1 MPSSSAHFSCP
12 KSLSPM
18 TEPPSKPPDIDSFRM
33 PHDGT
38 PPRGTP
44 RWIAPSRLQTLIDIL
59 RSENYRVLAP
69 TLDQHAIVYDEITSI
84 GQLPKGYCDS
94 QAPAVY
100 QLTQTPSAPE
110 NQKLF
115 HFNLGPHS
123 PKQFLFPPNSIL
135 PGPEKP
141 GPEKAGPEKADS
153 NPTSD
158 SAREPQL
165 VQPMAILGLRAC
177 ELAAIAIQDRVLMSP
192 PFTDSQYALRRKSLF
207 VIAVQ
212 CTTAAST
219 CFCPSMNTGPE
230 LPEPE
235 LLGPDANP
243 NTYDLAL
250 TELVPSSHSQFAHG
264 FLIQAGSRRGQVI
277 LDQLPAEEPTPEI
290 LEAKKQTIEAVH
302 KKIQRAMPP
311 GPSISGPSN
320 IDGQSGDLRDALLAR
335 LNHPHWQNVA
345 DRCLSCANCTMVC
358 PTCFCSSVDEVS
370 DLLNESSIR
379 QRHWDSCFNP
389 DFSHTSGAPVRNT
402 VRSRYRQWLTH
413 KLATWFDQFDTSGC
427 VGCGRCITWCP
438 VGIDLTQE
446 VAKLLEPSD
455 APLLNVPPRL
465 HHR

>member
-1 MPSSSAHFSCP
+1 
-12 KSLSPM
+12 
-18 TEPPSKPPDIDSFRM
+18 
-33 PHDGT
+33 
-38 PPRGTP
+38 
-44 RWIAPSRLQTLIDIL
+44 
-59 RSENYRVLAP
+59 
-69 TLDQHAIVYDEITSI
+69 
-84 GQLPKGYCDS
+84 
-94 QAPAVY
+94 
-100 QLTQTPSAPE
+100 
-110 NQKLF
+110 
-115 HFNLGPHS
+115 
-123 PKQFLFPPNSIL
+123 
-135 PGPEKP
+135 
-141 GPEKAGPEKADS
+141 
-153 NPTSD
+153 
-158 SAREPQL
+158 
-165 VQPMAILGLRAC
+165 
-177 ELAAIAIQDRVLMSP
+177 
-192 PFTDSQYALRRKSLF
+192 
-207 VIAVQ
+207 
-212 CTTAAST
+212 
-219 CFCPSMNTGPE
+219 MNTGPE
-230 LPEPE
+230 LPGPE
-235 LLGPDANP
+235 LPGPNANP
-243 NTYDLAL
+243 NPYDLAL
-250 TELVPSSHSQFAHG
+250 TELVPSSDCQFTHG
-264 FLIQAGSRRGQVI
+264 FLIQAGSQRGQVI
-277 LDQLPAEEPTPEI
+277 LDQLPSEEPTREI

-311 GPSISGPSN
+311 APSIPGPSVSGSSISGPSN

-413 KLATWFDQFDTSGC
+413 KLATWFDQFDSSGC

>member
-1 MPSSSAHFSCP
+1 MPPC
-12 KSLSPM
+12 
-18 TEPPSKPPDIDSFRM
+18 
-33 PHDGT
+33 GT
-38 PPRGTP
+38 PPYGTP
-44 RWIAPSRLQTLIDIL
+44 RWIAPSQLQTLIDIL

-94 QAPAVY
+94 QAPALY
-100 QLTQTPSAPE
+100 QLTQTRSAPE

-135 PGPEKP
+135 PGPEK
-141 GPEKAGPEKADS
+141 AGPEKAHTEKAHTEKAHADQTTDGAGD
-153 NPTSD
+153 P
-158 SAREPQL
+158 PP

-192 PFTDSQYALRRKSLF
+192 PFVDSQYALRRKSLF
-207 VIAVQ
+207 IVAVQ

-230 LPEPE
+230 LPGPE
-235 LLGPDANP
+235 LPGPELPGPEPGANSNP
-243 NTYDLAL
+243 YDLAL
-250 TELVPSSHSQFAHG
+250 TELVPSNHGQFTHG
-264 FLIQAGSRRGQVI
+264 FLIQAGSRRGLVI
-277 LDQLPAEEPTPEI
+277 LDQLPSEEPTPEI
-290 LEAKKQTIEAVH
+290 LEAKKQTLEAVR
-302 KKIQRAMPP
+302 KEIQRAMPRGP
-311 GPSISGPSN
+311 AVSGPSVSGPSN

-370 DLLNESSIR
+370 DLLNETSIR
-379 QRHWDSCFNP
+379 QRRWDSCFNP

-455 APLLNVPPRL
+455 APLLNVPARL

>member
-1 MPSSSAHFSCP
+1 
-12 KSLSPM
+12 M
-18 TEPPSKPPDIDSFRM
+18 TEPLSKPPDVDSPRT
-33 PHDGT
+33 PHWGT
-38 PPRGTP
+38 S
-44 RWIAPSRLQTLIDIL
+44 RWIAPSQLQTLIDIL
-59 RSENYRVLAP
+59 RSENYRVLGP

-123 PKQFLFPPNSIL
+123 PKQFLFPPNL
-135 PGPEKP
+135 VLP
-141 GPEKAGPEKADS
+141 GPEKAGPEKAGPEKAGPEKADIAKADAD
-153 NPTSD
+153 PTAD

-192 PFTDSQYALRRKSLF
+192 PFVDSQYALRRKNLF

-230 LPEPE
+230 LPGPE
-235 LLGPDANP
+235 LPGPDANP
-243 NTYDLAL
+243 NIYDLAL
-250 TELVPSSHSQFAHG
+250 TELVPSSHCQFAHG

-277 LDQLPAEEPTPEI
+277 LDQLPSEEPSREI
-290 LEAKKQTIEAVH
+290 LEAKKQTIEDVH

-320 IDGQSGDLRDALLAR
+320 IGGQSGDLRDALLAR

-413 KLATWFDQFDTSGC
+413 KLATWFDQFDSSGC

>member
-1 MPSSSAHFSCP
+1 
-12 KSLSPM
+12 
-18 TEPPSKPPDIDSFRM
+18 
-33 PHDGT
+33 
-38 PPRGTP
+38 
-44 RWIAPSRLQTLIDIL
+44 
-59 RSENYRVLAP
+59 
-69 TLDQHAIVYDEITSI
+69 
-84 GQLPKGYCDS
+84 
-94 QAPAVY
+94 VY

-123 PKQFLFPPNSIL
+123 PKQFLFPPTSVL
-135 PGPEKP
+135 PGPEKADA
-141 GPEKAGPEKADS
+141 EKAGPEKADAD
-153 NPTSD
+153 PT
-158 SAREPQL
+158 AGGVREPQL

-192 PFTDSQYALRRKSLF
+192 PFVDSQYALRRKNLF

-230 LPEPE
+230 LPGPE
-235 LLGPDANP
+235 LPGPNS
-243 NTYDLAL
+243 NSNSYYDLAL
-250 TELVPSSHSQFAHG
+250 TELVPSSDCQFTHG

-277 LDQLPAEEPTPEI
+277 LDQLPSEEPTPEI

-311 GPSISGPSN
+311 APSISGPSISGPSN

-413 KLATWFDQFDTSGC
+413 KLATWFDQFDSSGC

>member
-1 MPSSSAHFSCP
+1 
-12 KSLSPM
+12 
-18 TEPPSKPPDIDSFRM
+18 
-33 PHDGT
+33 
-38 PPRGTP
+38 
-44 RWIAPSRLQTLIDIL
+44 
-59 RSENYRVLAP
+59 
-69 TLDQHAIVYDEITSI
+69 
-84 GQLPKGYCDS
+84 
-94 QAPAVY
+94 VY
-100 QLTQTPSAPE
+100 QLTHTPSAPE

-123 PKQFLFPPNSIL
+123 PKQFLFPPTSVL
-135 PGPEKP
+135 P
-141 GPEKAGPEKADS
+141 GPEKAGLAKADAEKADAD
-153 NPTSD
+153 PTAN

-192 PFTDSQYALRRKSLF
+192 PFVDSQYALRRKNLF

-230 LPEPE
+230 LP
-235 LLGPDANP
+235 GPNSNSNP
-243 NTYDLAL
+243 YYDLAL
-250 TELVPSSHSQFAHG
+250 TELVPSSDCQFTHG
-264 FLIQAGSRRGQVI
+264 FLIQAGSQRGQVI
-277 LDQLPAEEPTPEI
+277 LDQLPSEEPTPEI

-302 KKIQRAMPP
+302 KKIQRAMPSAPSIP
-311 GPSISGPSN
+311 GPSISGLPS

-413 KLATWFDQFDTSGC
+413 KLATWFDQFDSSGC

>member
-1 MPSSSAHFSCP
+1 
-12 KSLSPM
+12 M
-18 TEPPSKPPDIDSFRM
+18 TEPLSKPPDVDSPRTPLWGS
-33 PHDGT
+33 PHGGSPHRGSPHRGSPHWGT
-38 PPRGTP
+38 S
-44 RWIAPSRLQTLIDIL
+44 RWIAPSQLQTLIDIL
-59 RSENYRVLAP
+59 RSENYRVLGP

-123 PKQFLFPPNSIL
+123 PKQFLFPPTSVL
-135 PGPEKP
+135 PGPEKT
-141 GPEKAGPEKADS
+141 GPDPTAAG
-153 NPTSD
+153 
-158 SAREPQL
+158 AREAQL

-192 PFTDSQYALRRKSLF
+192 PFVDSQYALRRKSLF

-230 LPEPE
+230 LPGPE
-235 LLGPDANP
+235 HPGPNANP
-243 NTYDLAL
+243 NPYDLAL
-250 TELVPSSHSQFAHG
+250 TELVPSSHSQFTHG

-277 LDQLPAEEPTPEI
+277 LDQLPSEEPSREI
-290 LEAKKQTIEAVH
+290 LDAKKQTIEDVH
-302 KKIQRAMPP
+302 KKIQRAMPSAPSIP
-311 GPSISGPSN
+311 GPSISGSSVSGPSS

-370 DLLNESSIR
+370 DLLSESSIR
-379 QRHWDSCFNP
+379 QRRWDSCFNP

-413 KLATWFDQFDTSGC
+413 KLATWFDQFDSSGC

>member
-1 MPSSSAHFSCP
+1 
-12 KSLSPM
+12 
-18 TEPPSKPPDIDSFRM
+18 
-33 PHDGT
+33 
-38 PPRGTP
+38 
-44 RWIAPSRLQTLIDIL
+44 
-59 RSENYRVLAP
+59 
-69 TLDQHAIVYDEITSI
+69 
-84 GQLPKGYCDS
+84 
-94 QAPAVY
+94 
-100 QLTQTPSAPE
+100 
-110 NQKLF
+110 
-115 HFNLGPHS
+115 
-123 PKQFLFPPNSIL
+123 L
-135 PGPEKP
+135 PGPEKADA
-141 GPEKAGPEKADS
+141 EKAGPEKADAD
-153 NPTSD
+153 PTAN

-192 PFTDSQYALRRKSLF
+192 PFVDSQYAQRRKNLF

-230 LPEPE
+230 LPGPE
-235 LLGPDANP
+235 LPGPNANP
-243 NTYDLAL
+243 NPYDLAL
-250 TELVPSSHSQFAHG
+250 TELVPSSHSQFTHG

-277 LDQLPAEEPTPEI
+277 LDQLPSEEPTPEI

-302 KKIQRAMPP
+302 KKIQRAMPSAPSIP
-311 GPSISGPSN
+311 GPSISGLPS

-413 KLATWFDQFDTSGC
+413 KLATWFDQFDSSGC

>member
-1 MPSSSAHFSCP
+1 
-12 KSLSPM
+12 M
-18 TEPPSKPPDIDSFRM
+18 TEPLSKPPDVDSPR
-33 PHDGT
+33 T
-38 PPRGTP
+38 PPRVSPHWGSPHWGTS
-44 RWIAPSRLQTLIDIL
+44 RWIAPSQLQTLIDIL

-94 QAPAVY
+94 QSPAVY

-123 PKQFLFPPNSIL
+123 PKQFLFPPNSVL
-135 PGPEKP
+135 PGPEKADVDP
-141 GPEKAGPEKADS
+141 TAG
-153 NPTSD
+153 

-192 PFTDSQYALRRKSLF
+192 PFVDSQYALRRKNLF

-235 LLGPDANP
+235 LPEPELPGPELPGPNP
-243 NTYDLAL
+243 NSNSYYDLAL
-250 TELVPSSHSQFAHG
+250 TELVPSSHCQFTHG

-277 LDQLPAEEPTPEI
+277 LDQLPSEEPTPEI
-290 LEAKKQTIEAVH
+290 LEAKKQTIEDVH

-311 GPSISGPSN
+311 APSIPGPSVSGSSISGPSN

-413 KLATWFDQFDTSGC
+413 KLATWFDQFDSSGC

>member
-1 MPSSSAHFSCP
+1 
-12 KSLSPM
+12 L
-18 TEPPSKPPDIDSFRM
+18 
-33 PHDGT
+33 
-38 PPRGTP
+38 
-44 RWIAPSRLQTLIDIL
+44 
-59 RSENYRVLAP
+59 
-69 TLDQHAIVYDEITSI
+69 
-84 GQLPKGYCDS
+84 
-94 QAPAVY
+94 
-100 QLTQTPSAPE
+100 
-110 NQKLF
+110 
-115 HFNLGPHS
+115 
-123 PKQFLFPPNSIL
+123 
-135 PGPEKP
+135 P
-141 GPEKAGPEKADS
+141 GPEKAGPEKADIAKADAD
-153 NPTSD
+153 PTAGG
-158 SAREPQL
+158 AREPQH

-192 PFTDSQYALRRKSLF
+192 PFVDSQYAQRRKSLF

-230 LPEPE
+230 LPGPE
-235 LLGPDANP
+235 LPGPNANP
-243 NTYDLAL
+243 NSYDLAL
-250 TELVPSSHSQFAHG
+250 TELVPSSHCQFTHG

-277 LDQLPAEEPTPEI
+277 LDQLPSEEPSREI
-290 LEAKKQTIEAVH
+290 LEAKKQTIEDVH

-311 GPSISGPSN
+311 APSISGPSN
-320 IDGQSGDLRDALLAR
+320 VDGQSGDLRDALLAR

-413 KLATWFDQFDTSGC
+413 KLATWFDQFDSSGC

>member
-1 MPSSSAHFSCP
+1 
-12 KSLSPM
+12 M
-18 TEPPSKPPDIDSFRM
+18 TEPPSKPPDMDSFRI
-33 PHDGT
+33 PREGT
-38 PPRGTP
+38 SLCGTP
-44 RWIAPSRLQTLIDIL
+44 RWIAPSRLQTLIGIL
-59 RSENYRVLAP
+59 RRENYRVLAP
-69 TLDQHAIVYDEITSI
+69 TVDQHAIVYDEITSI
-84 GQLPKGYCDS
+84 EQLPKGYCDS

-123 PKQFLFPPNSIL
+123 PKQFLFPSTSIL
-135 PGPEKP
+135 PDA
-141 GPEKAGPEKADS
+141 EKAHAD
-153 NPTSD
+153 PTAG
-158 SAREPQL
+158 SACEPHL

-192 PFTDSQYALRRKSLF
+192 PFVDSKYALRRKSLF
-207 VIAVQ
+207 IIAVQ

-230 LPEPE
+230 LPEPK
-235 LLGPDANP
+235 PNS

-250 TELVPSSHSQFAHG
+250 TELVPSSHSQFTHG

-277 LDQLPAEEPTPEI
+277 LDQIPSDEPSREI
-290 LEAKKQTIEAVH
+290 LETKKKTIEAVH
-302 KKIQRAMPP
+302 KKIQRAMP
-311 GPSISGPSN
+311 SGPSN
-320 IDGQSGDLRDALLAR
+320 VDGQSGDLRDALLAR

-358 PTCFCSSVDEVS
+358 PTCFCSSIDEVS

-379 QRHWDSCFNP
+379 QRRWDSCFNP

-413 KLATWFDQFDTSGC
+413 KLATWYDQFDTSGC

-455 APLLNVPPRL
+455 VPLLNVPPRL
-465 HHR
+465 HRR

>member
-1 MPSSSAHFSCP
+1 
-12 KSLSPM
+12 M
-18 TEPPSKPPDIDSFRM
+18 TEPLSKPPDVDSPRT
-33 PHDGT
+33 PHWGSPHWGT
-38 PPRGTP
+38 S
-44 RWIAPSRLQTLIDIL
+44 RWIAPSQLQTLIDIL
-59 RSENYRVLAP
+59 RSENYRVLGP

-94 QAPAVY
+94 QSPAVY

-123 PKQFLFPPNSIL
+123 PKQFLFPPTSVL
-135 PGPEKP
+135 P
-141 GPEKAGPEKADS
+141 GPEKAGPEKADIAKADAD
-153 NPTSD
+153 PT
-158 SAREPQL
+158 ANNAPEPQH

-192 PFTDSQYALRRKSLF
+192 PFVDSQYALRRKSLF

-230 LPEPE
+230 LPGPE

-250 TELVPSSHSQFAHG
+250 TELVPSSHCQFTHG
-264 FLIQAGSRRGQVI
+264 FLVQAGSRRGQVI
-277 LDQLPAEEPTPEI
+277 LDQLPSEEPSREM

-311 GPSISGPSN
+311 APSIPGPSISGPSISGPPSSGLPS

-413 KLATWFDQFDTSGC
+413 KLATWFDQFDSSGC

-446 VAKLLEPSD
+446 VAKLLEPSE

>member
-1 MPSSSAHFSCP
+1 
-12 KSLSPM
+12 M
-18 TEPPSKPPDIDSFRM
+18 TEPPSKLPGVDSPRM
-33 PHDGT
+33 PPYGT
-38 PPRGTP
+38 PAYGTP
-44 RWIAPSRLQTLIDIL
+44 RWIAPSQLQTLIDIL

-69 TLDQHAIVYDEITSI
+69 TLDQNAIVYDEITSI
-84 GQLPKGYCDS
+84 GQLPEGFCDS

-123 PKQFLFPPNSIL
+123 PKQFLFPPNAIL
-135 PGPEKP
+135 P
-141 GPEKAGPEKADS
+141 GPEKAGPEKAGPEKALIDQ
-153 NPTSD
+153 TTEG
-158 SAREPQL
+158 ARAPQP
-165 VQPMAILGLRAC
+165 VQPIAILGLRAC

-192 PFTDSQYALRRKSLF
+192 PFVDSQYAQRRKSLF

-219 CFCPSMNTGPE
+219 CFCLSMNTGPG
-230 LPEPE
+230 LPEP
-235 LLGPDANP
+235 GANP
-243 NTYDLAL
+243 SPYDLAL
-250 TELVPSSHSQFAHG
+250 SELVPSNQGQFTHG
-264 FLIQAGSRRGQVI
+264 FLIQAGSRRGQVL
-277 LDQLPAEEPTPEI
+277 LDQLRSEEPTPEI
-290 LEAKKQTIEAVH
+290 LEAKKQTLDEVH
-302 KKIQRAMPP
+302 KKIQRAMPS

-320 IDGQSGDLRDALLAR
+320 VDGQSGDLRDALLAR

-379 QRHWDSCFNP
+379 QRRWDSCFNP

-455 APLLNVPPRL
+455 APLLNVPARL

>member
-1 MPSSSAHFSCP
+1 
-12 KSLSPM
+12 
-18 TEPPSKPPDIDSFRM
+18 
-33 PHDGT
+33 
-38 PPRGTP
+38 
-44 RWIAPSRLQTLIDIL
+44 
-59 RSENYRVLAP
+59 
-69 TLDQHAIVYDEITSI
+69 
-84 GQLPKGYCDS
+84 
-94 QAPAVY
+94 VY

-123 PKQFLFPPNSIL
+123 PKQFLFPPTSVL
-135 PGPEKP
+135 P
-141 GPEKAGPEKADS
+141 GPEKAGPEKAGPEKADIAKTDAAKDDVD
-153 NPTSD
+153 PTAG
-158 SAREPQL
+158 SAREAQL

-192 PFTDSQYALRRKSLF
+192 PFVDSQYALRRKNLF

-230 LPEPE
+230 LP
-235 LLGPDANP
+235 GPNANP
-243 NTYDLAL
+243 NPYDLAL
-250 TELVPSSHSQFAHG
+250 TELVPSSQSQFTHG

-277 LDQLPAEEPTPEI
+277 LDQLPSEEPSREI
-290 LEAKKQTIEAVH
+290 LEAKKQTIEEVH

-311 GPSISGPSN
+311 GPSISGPPSSGLPS

-413 KLATWFDQFDTSGC
+413 KLATWFDQFDSSGC

>member
-1 MPSSSAHFSCP
+1 
-12 KSLSPM
+12 M
-18 TEPPSKPPDIDSFRM
+18 TAPPSKSPSIDSPGM
-33 PHDGT
+33 LHDAG
-38 PPRGTP
+38 PPYGTP
-44 RWIAPSRLQTLIDIL
+44 RWIAPSQLQSLIDIL
-59 RSENYRVLAP
+59 RIENYRVLAP

-84 GQLPKGYCDS
+84 RQLPKGYSDS

-135 PGPEKP
+135 PGPQ
-141 GPEKAGPEKADS
+141 KAGPQKADFNDADS
-153 NPTSD
+153 NQSSD
-158 SAREPQL
+158 SSHEPQL
-165 VQPMAILGLRAC
+165 VQRMAILGLRAC

-192 PFTDSQYALRRKSLF
+192 PFIDSQYALRRKSLF

-230 LPEPE
+230 LP
-235 LLGPDANP
+235 GPDANP
-243 NTYDLAL
+243 ITYDLAL
-250 TELVPSSHSQFAHG
+250 TELVPSNHSQFTHG

-277 LDQLPAEEPTPEI
+277 LDQLPSEEPTPEI

-302 KKIQRAMPP
+302 KKIQRAMP
-311 GPSISGPSN
+311 SGPSN
-320 IDGQSGDLRDALLAR
+320 IDGQPGDLRDALLAR

-413 KLATWFDQFDTSGC
+413 KLATWFDQFDSSGC

>member
-1 MPSSSAHFSCP
+1 
-12 KSLSPM
+12 M
-18 TEPPSKPPDIDSFRM
+18 TEPLSKPPDVDSPR
-33 PHDGT
+33 T
-38 PPRGTP
+38 PPWGTS

-123 PKQFLFPPNSIL
+123 PKQFLFPPTSVL
-135 PGPEKP
+135 P
-141 GPEKAGPEKADS
+141 GPEKAGLAKADAEKADAD
-153 NPTSD
+153 PTAN

-192 PFTDSQYALRRKSLF
+192 PFVDSQYALRRKNLF

-230 LPEPE
+230 LPGPE
-235 LLGPDANP
+235 LPGPNSNSNP
-243 NTYDLAL
+243 YYDLAL
-250 TELVPSSHSQFAHG
+250 TELVPSSDCQFTHG
-264 FLIQAGSRRGQVI
+264 FLIQAGSQRGQVI
-277 LDQLPAEEPTPEI
+277 LDQLPSEEPTPEI
-290 LEAKKQTIEAVH
+290 LEAKKQTIEDVH
-302 KKIQRAMPP
+302 KKIQRAMPPGPSIP

-413 KLATWFDQFDTSGC
+413 KLATWFDQFDSSGC